1 MQAVSAGQ
9 NVHQRSTWAVRYFII
24 GYGIKSDAGEI
35 LDVMHDYR
43 CIMLRKILQNFTKIF
58 AHKALKVAIM

>member
-9 NVHQRSTWAVRYFII
+9 NVHQRSSGAVRYFII

-43 CIMLRKILQNFTKIF
+43 CIMLRKFYKTLQKYLHTKRS
-58 AHKALKVAIM
+58 KLL